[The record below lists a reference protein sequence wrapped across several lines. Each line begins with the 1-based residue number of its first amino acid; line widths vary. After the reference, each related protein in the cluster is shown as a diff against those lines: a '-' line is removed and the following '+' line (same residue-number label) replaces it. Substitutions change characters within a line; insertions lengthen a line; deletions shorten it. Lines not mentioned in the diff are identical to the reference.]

1 MNPFTLAALFMA
13 PWLGPADGS
22 LIVLRDSNVLVS
34 GYTQSSW
41 THVAMILEDDG
52 QSWVFES
59 APGFVRKIP
68 LVEFLLRVAPSG
80 SPGTAHAQRVY
91 YLSPKK
97 PFSAGE
103 ILAMK
108 EFAVR
113 QIGRRYSV
121 KGILRGQSV
130 EGMSCA
136 QFVAATL
143 QQTGRIRF
151 PQTFNQTPSSVLQ
164 HTREL
169 YTGMSPVRMT
179 GGRPEPGWLE
189 SADRNFQGARTWW
202 KWSTWEALHYWRD

>member
-1 MNPFTLAALFMA
+1 MNPFALAVLFMA
-13 PWLGPADGS
+13 PWVGPADGS
-22 LIVLRDSNVLVS
+22 LIVLRDSNLLVR

-41 THVAMILEDDG
+41 THVAMILQDDG
-52 QSWVFES
+52 QPWVFEA
-59 APGFVRKIP
+59 APGYVRKVP
-68 LVEFLLRVAPSG
+68 LVDFLSKAGRPG
-80 SPGTAHAQRVY
+80 SPGTAYAPRVY
-91 YLSPKK
+91 YLSPRK
-97 PFSAGE
+97 PYSAVE
-103 ILAMK
+103 ILAMR
-108 EFAVR
+108 EFALR

-151 PQTFNQTPSSVLQ
+151 AHTFNQTPSSVLQ

-169 YTGMSPVRMT
+169 YAGMRPVRMT
-179 GGRPEPGWLE
+179 GGRVESGWFE
-189 SADRNFQGARTWW
+189 SADRTFQGARTWW